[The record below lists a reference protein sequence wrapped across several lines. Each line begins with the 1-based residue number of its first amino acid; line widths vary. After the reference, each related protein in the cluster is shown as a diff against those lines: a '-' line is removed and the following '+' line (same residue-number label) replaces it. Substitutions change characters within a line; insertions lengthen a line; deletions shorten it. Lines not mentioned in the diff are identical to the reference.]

1 MESPK
6 VKITKDRKVEH
17 VDVGRNSTITSKIL
31 KHFIKGKIFLSP
43 IETIMVIPNEL
54 ESLESLV
61 KLAWKKQD
69 DGLKLINFATWSW
82 VFIHYTRTTSI
93 ETIIAK
99 HYTF

>member
-6 VKITKDRKVEH
+6 VKTTKDRKVEH
-17 VDVGRNSTITSKIL
+17 VDVGRNSTIRSKIFT
-31 KHFIKGKIFLSP
+31 HFIKGKISLSP
-43 IETIMVIPNEL
+43 IETVMVIPNKL

-69 DGLKLINFATWSW
+69 DGLKSINFATWW
-82 VFIHYTRTTSI
+82 WDFIHYTRTTSI

-99 HYTF
+99 YYTF